1 MASGLLA
8 QFGMKLYGLFAV
20 AFLFASS
27 QARADQRLA
36 LDNGELGSL
45 AGMYLAD
52 SGMVLEFDARVAAD
66 GSLDVVVT
74 HDYAEIAGAMTSGSS
89 KVKTLAGVRIE
100 EALADPRL
108 EQRVKQ
114 VLESPLWDAYRELVS
129 VLRQKIGREHGSHA
143 KVVLLLTD
151 LVESGDRFRAG
162 SYRAALARMPTK

>member
-8 QFGMKLYGLFAV
+8 QFGMKLYGLVAV
-20 AFLFASS
+20 AFLFASP
-27 QARADQRLA
+27 QARADERLA

-52 SGMVLEFDARVAAD
+52 SGMVLEFDARVSAD

-74 HDYAEIAGAMTSGSS
+74 HDFEEIAGAMTSASS

-129 VLRQKIGREHGSHA
+129 VLRQKIGREHASHA
-143 KVVLLLTD
+143 KVVLLLAD

-162 SYRAALARMPTK
+162 GYRAALARIPTK